1 MTTSTGFVDA
11 ILNSLKHNAKD
22 PLSNVMRVTSTNL
35 LFMLLDRFAQQR
47 NKQAPIIYKALTFM
61 LIEFYDNN
69 ELREE
74 MLKNFMSLFARNQSI
89 PIRILL
95 DPLLQQIKINLDR

>member
-1 MTTSTGFVDA
+1 
-11 ILNSLKHNAKD
+11 
-22 PLSNVMRVTSTNL
+22 MRVTSTNL
-35 LFMLLDRFAQQR
+35 LFMLLDHFALQR
-47 NKQAPIIYKALTFM
+47 NKQAPNVYKALTFM

-74 MLKNFMSLFARNQSI
+74 MLKNFNTLFLRNVTI

-95 DPLLQQIKINLDR
+95 EPLLQ